1 MSRGCRLA
9 TLACLGENGTAS
21 QGLYDGD
28 LTGRI
33 GTLNFAELVDTPAC
47 TATLPTGTDYIHRM
61 MVATLGMA

>member
-1 MSRGCRLA
+1 VGAGWQLW
-9 TLACLGENGTAS
+9 LVLGRTERRVKVC
-21 QGLYDGD
+21 DVGD
-28 LTGRI
+28 LKGRI